1 MHMKMETAK
10 PRAGD
15 LIADFAADGRYH
27 FATAE
32 LRTALGVSAAA
43 TRLALNRLAKK
54 GVIASPAR
62 GFYVIVPPE
71 YRRIGCLPADQFIPA
86 LMERL
91 QRPYYAALLS
101 AAQYHGA
108 AHHRPQVFQVA
119 LAGNRRPI
127 SCGTVE
133 VSFIARK
140 RIADVPVQSFNTP
153 RGTILASSIEATAV
167 DLVGYEKRIGGLD
180 QAATVLS
187 ELAERIDP
195 DLLVTTA
202 RTAPI
207 PWAQRLGYLLEL
219 VGAEDKTSP
228 LKAHVQRQARDT
240 ALLLPASVSDHRTRA
255 NDWRLLV
262 NAEIEVDA

>member
-1 MHMKMETAK
+1 MHMKMEIAK

-15 LIADFAADGRYH
+15 LITEFAADGRYH

-32 LRTALGVSAAA
+32 LRSALGVSAAA
-43 TRLALNRLAKK
+43 TRLALHRLAKK
-54 GVIASPAR
+54 GVVASPAR

-108 AHHRPQVFQVA
+108 AHHRPQAFQVA

-153 RGTILASSIEATAV
+153 RGTILASSIEATAI

-180 QAATVLS
+180 QAANH
-187 ELAERIDP
+187 
-195 DLLVTTA
+195 
-202 RTAPI
+202 
-207 PWAQRLGYLLEL
+207 
-219 VGAEDKTSP
+219 P
-228 LKAHVQRQARDT
+228 L
-240 ALLLPASVSDHRTRA
+240 RTRRAHQPRFVSNSSA
-255 NDWRLLV
+255 NGSYPLGTASWATCSNSSAQGTRRCP
-262 NAEIEVDA
+262 

>member
-1 MHMKMETAK
+1 MHMKMEPAK
-10 PRAGD
+10 PRASD
-15 LIADFAADGRYH
+15 LITELAADGRYH

-32 LRTALGVSAAA
+32 LRAEAWGISAAA

-54 GVIASPAR
+54 GVVASPAR

-108 AHHRPQVFQVA
+108 AHHRPQAFQVA
-119 LAGNRRPI
+119 LAGNRRSI

-153 RGTILASSIEATAV
+153 RGTILASSVEAT
-167 DLVGYEKRIGGLD
+167 D
-180 QAATVLS
+180 
-187 ELAERIDP
+187 
-195 DLLVTTA
+195 
-202 RTAPI
+202 
-207 PWAQRLGYLLEL
+207 
-219 VGAEDKTSP
+219 
-228 LKAHVQRQARDT
+228 
-240 ALLLPASVSDHRTRA
+240 
-255 NDWRLLV
+255 N
-262 NAEIEVDA
+262 